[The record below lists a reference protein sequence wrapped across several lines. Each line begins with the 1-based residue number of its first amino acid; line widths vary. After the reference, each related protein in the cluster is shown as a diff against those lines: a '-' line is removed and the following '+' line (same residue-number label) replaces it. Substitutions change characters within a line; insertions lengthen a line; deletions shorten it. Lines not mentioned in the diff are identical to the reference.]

1 MTSSTAA
8 PENPRSAGL
17 ELAHFIPGRIRVR
30 SPQVKGNP
38 LFAEEARQKLLT
50 IEGMQ
55 DVTCSVRTG
64 SVILRY
70 DPQVLQPIHL
80 LQAALML
87 GPLPDNFDFSQL
99 AELFSATSASDVSRK
114 LAGGDLAGQMAA
126 GWNAVDRQVRKF
138 TDNGAD
144 LRILVPIS
152 FVALGTQSLLR
163 AKQVVF
169 PSWYEYF
176 WYGVSLFGLLY
187 RPRES
192 RPPIDA

>member
-70 DPQVLQPIHL
+70 DPQVLQPIDL

-99 AELFSATSASDVSRK
+99 AELFTATSASDVTRK

-152 FVALGTQSLLR
+152 FFALGTQSLLR

>member
-1 MTSSTAA
+1 MASTAA
-8 PENPRSAGL
+8 PDNPSSAGL

-38 LFAEEARQKLLT
+38 RFAEEARQNLLT
-50 IEGMQ
+50 IEGMKE
-55 DVTCSVRTG
+55 VICSPRTG
-64 SVILRY
+64 SVILHY
-70 DPQVLQPIHL
+70 DPQVLQPIDL

-87 GPLPDNFDFSQL
+87 GPLPENFDFAQL
-99 AELFSATSASDVSRK
+99 AELFSTTSASDVTRK
-114 LAGGDLAGQMAA
+114 LAGGDLTGQMAA
-126 GWNAVDRQVRKF
+126 GWNAIDRQVRKF

-152 FVALGTQSLLR
+152 FFALGTQSLLR